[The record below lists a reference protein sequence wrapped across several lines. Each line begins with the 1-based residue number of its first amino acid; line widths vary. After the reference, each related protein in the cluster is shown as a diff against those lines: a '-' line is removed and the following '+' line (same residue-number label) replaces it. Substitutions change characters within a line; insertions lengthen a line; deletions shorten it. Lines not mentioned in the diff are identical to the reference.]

1 MLNLNKIGLGFALI
15 LTHFGFSQIENFE
28 LNLEV
33 KNQYFPAVHSFIW
46 AQKGNKFLIIGGRKD
61 GIHPRQPFASFPV
74 SKNNDSIYVVDFE
87 LNEYW
92 SAKLEG
98 VSNTI
103 YNQLISSNMNYHQ
116 IDDTLY
122 TIGGYGYSTVVS
134 DHITHPYLTT
144 LSVGNIMDS
153 IIQGKSYSSQIKQ
166 IKHDNFAVTG
176 GHLGHIDGK
185 FFLVGGHRFDGR
197 YNPMGHST
205 YTQSYTNAVRIFN
218 IANHTAKPTAYNFDS
233 IIDSD
238 HLRRRDYNLV
248 PQIIN
253 DSFTYLISSGVFQQT
268 SDLPFLYPVEIRN
281 NSINPILNFNQY
293 LSNYHSAC
301 ASFYSKKYNSNN
313 HLFFGGISQYQMVN
327 DVLIKDDLVPFV
339 KTISLLT
346 RKQDGTYEESKLKID
361 MPDYLGA
368 SAEFLPN
375 NNLKNFH
382 EEIFDIDDFKD
393 DSILL
398 GWIFGGIKSSSP
410 NPFNDNNTETTH
422 SHSFPIEVYL
432 IKNQTGAIKI
442 SKIKPI
448 KILPN
453 PVNEDTF
460 EIEFPVQIS
469 DKLQLKI
476 HSVSGQLLLELN
488 NIQCYNSKSTI
499 HIPNSITNQWLIIN
513 ILDGEGQKYS
523 TKVMLN
529 R

>member
-1 MLNLNKIGLGFALI
+1 MLNLRKIGIAVTLIFANLGY
-15 LTHFGFSQIENFE
+15 SQIENYD
-28 LNLEV
+28 LKLEV
-33 KNQYFPAVHSFIW
+33 NNYNFPAVHSFIW

-61 GIHPRQPFASFPV
+61 GIHPRQPFASFPIG
-74 SKNNDSIYVVDFE
+74 KNNDSIYVVDFE
-87 LNEYW
+87 LNKYW
-92 SAKLEG
+92 AAKLDG

-103 YNQLISSNMNYHQ
+103 FNQLISSNMNYHQ
-116 IDDTLY
+116 IADTLY
-122 TIGGYGYSTVVS
+122 TLGGYGYSTVVA

-144 LSVGNIMDS
+144 ISVGNIMDS

-166 IKHDNFAVTG
+166 LKHESFAVTG

-218 IANHTAKPTAYNFDS
+218 IDNHNSTLNAYNFDS
-233 IIDSD
+233 IVDAD

-248 PQIIN
+248 PQITN
-253 DSFTYLISSGVFQQT
+253 DSFTYLISSGVFQKT
-268 SDLPFLYPVEIRN
+268 SDLPFLYPVEIQN
-281 NSINPILNFNQY
+281 NRINPILNFNQY

-301 ASFYSKKYNSNN
+301 ASFYSSLNKANY
-313 HLFFGGISQYQMVN
+313 HLFFGGISQYQMIN

-339 KTISLLT
+339 KTISLLS
-346 RKQDGTYEESKLKID
+346 RKHDGTYEESKLKID

-375 NNLKNFH
+375 HNLKTLH
-382 EEIFDIDDFKD
+382 EEIFDLDDFNG

-410 NPFNDNNTETTH
+410 NPFDDNNTETTN
-422 SHSFPIEVYL
+422 SHPHPISVYL
-432 IKNQTGAIKI
+432 IKNQTGTTKI

-448 KILPN
+448 KIFPN
-453 PVNEDTF
+453 PVNQDTF
-460 EIEFPVQIS
+460 EIEFPVQLS
-469 DKLQLKI
+469 DKLHIKI
-476 HSVSGQLLLELN
+476 HSTSGKLLMSIDN
-488 NIQCYNSKSTI
+488 VQCMNSKSRI
-499 HIPNSITNQWLIIN
+499 SIPNSITNQLLLIN
-513 ILDGEGQKYS
+513 ILDEEGQKYS
-523 TKVMLN
+523 TKAILA